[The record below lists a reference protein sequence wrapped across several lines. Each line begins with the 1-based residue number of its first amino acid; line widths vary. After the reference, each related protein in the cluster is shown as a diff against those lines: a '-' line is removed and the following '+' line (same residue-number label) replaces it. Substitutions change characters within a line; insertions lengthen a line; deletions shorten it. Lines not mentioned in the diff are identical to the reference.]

1 MKNNKIVTVYGERNL
16 NVSNLSSFSYSEPE
30 EVSKARFKAPSGSN
44 KNHSKEG
51 MSISSYKDALQA
63 MESKDTKGWGQVLV
77 PIDNKAREGLGF
89 SPIIVRPAKKDN
101 DIRPIQDFFRSRGF
115 LHPISQ
121 EVHTVEENDS
131 DSSDEE

>member
-1 MKNNKIVTVYGERNL
+1 
-16 NVSNLSSFSYSEPE
+16 
-30 EVSKARFKAPSGSN
+30 
-44 KNHSKEG
+44 
-51 MSISSYKDALQA
+51 
-63 MESKDTKGWGQVLV
+63 MESKDTKGWGHAVV

-89 SPIIVRPAKKDN
+89 SPIIARPAKKDK
-101 DIRPIQDFFRSRGF
+101 DIRPIQDFFHNGGV